1 MPEGWFIMKRNCLGT
16 GNYLEPSMMK
26 QLDTLCWRGLKSYMH
41 GTNIEK
47 EHRTDAGARIT
58 DKRLLF

>member
-1 MPEGWFIMKRNCLGT
+1 MKRNCLGT